1 MINIWNWSS
10 IIKLILGGTDEL
22 AAIVEKVKEQYPETK
37 LIGVGFSMGA
47 NMLLKYLGEKPTNQQ
62 NFIGA
67 FSGCQGY
74 DVES

>member
-1 MINIWNWSS
+1 M
-10 IIKLILGGTDEL
+10 
-22 AAIVEKVKEQYPETK
+22 AAIVENIKEQYPETK
-37 LIGVGFSMGA
+37 LIGVGYSMGA
-47 NMLLKYLGEKPTNQQ
+47 NMLLKYLGEKLNNQQ